1 MSAAIHLSTLSEDAD
16 DDARSIL
23 DSSTLTVK
31 VTVSPRF
38 SFPVG
43 PRDRMSLSEK
53 GMRSASSGADTW
65 PLLLRVP
72 DCFTRWTVP
81 VTVPWGRS
89 TFFATGTGSG
99 GCSVSFSRNF
109 EKPW

>member
-1 MSAAIHLSTLSEDAD
+1 MAAAAALAAAPAALVAPFAGAGAAAEATHRMSAAIHLSTLSEDAD

-53 GMRSASSGADTW
+53 GMRSASSGAT
-65 PLLLRVP
+65 PALKARVP
-72 DCFTRWTVP
+72 TASR
-81 VTVPWGRS
+81 
-89 TFFATGTGSG
+89 G
-99 GCSVSFSRNF
+99 GPCR
-109 EKPW
+109 